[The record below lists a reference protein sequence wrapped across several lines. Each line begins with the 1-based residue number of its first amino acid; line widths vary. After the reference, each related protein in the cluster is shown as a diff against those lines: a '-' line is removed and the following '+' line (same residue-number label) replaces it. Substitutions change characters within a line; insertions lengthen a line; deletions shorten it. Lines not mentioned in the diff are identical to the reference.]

1 MASEE
6 NAIVFYMV
14 NKKGGLTLAFE
25 SILFKTFKTSQTNG
39 KLKMPGFFHDLN
51 IDQIVD
57 SLVGFKGEYN
67 LREFFYIIPTD
78 VEEIKYRQEIMKDLE
93 NKDVFSVID
102 EFAMKMRKSR
112 LYKSYSDKLTLNYQK
127 ERWFVDAVDVYV
139 KAVKELLE
147 RLENVDLK
155 SQGLIQ
161 FREYLE
167 SYVNSNKFMEL
178 FSQTQE
184 VLSKLSRIKYTLLIK
199 ENKVKVQKYNGEKD
213 YASEVLKTFERFKQG
228 AVKDYTVEFDESM
241 DMNGVEEKVLD
252 LVAKLYKEE
261 FSDLERF
268 YGVNAFYIDK
278 TISRFDR
285 EIQFYVTYLEYIKP
299 LKKDGLNFCYPE
311 FTTSKEIYAKDT
323 FDLALT
329 FKLHREGLRVVNND
343 FYLNDPERIIV
354 ITGPNQGG
362 KTTFARMFGQVHY
375 LAKMG
380 YPIPASEARLFLF
393 DNIFTHFEKE
403 EKIGNLRGKLEDD
416 LIRIRNILDK
426 ASKDSIIIMNE
437 IFSSTTLEDANFLAK
452 KVMEEIMKKDS
463 IALLVTFM
471 YELSELNE
479 KTVSM
484 VSTVSETNPEMRT
497 YKILRRPSNG
507 LSYAVSLAKKYGLT
521 YEQLKKRVK
530 DESFSDVRR

>member
-1 MASEE
+1 MASEK
-6 NAIVFYMV
+6 NAIVFYMA
-14 NKKGGLTLAFE
+14 KKEAMSLAFT
-25 SILFKTFKTSQTNG
+25 SILFKTLKTFQTNG
-39 KLKMPGFFHDLN
+39 KLEMPDFFHDLN
-51 IDQIVD
+51 IDQIVN
-57 SLVGFKGEYN
+57 SLVGIKGEYN

-93 NKDVFSVID
+93 KKDIFSVID

-139 KAVKELLE
+139 KAIKELLE

-184 VLSKLSRIKYTLLIK
+184 VLSKLLRIKYTLLIK

-252 LVAKLYKEE
+252 LVAKLYEEE

-268 YGVNAFYIDK
+268 YGVNASYIDK

-285 EIQFYVTYLEYIKP
+285 EIQFYVTYLEYIEP
-299 LKKDGLNFCYPE
+299 LKKDGLDFCYPE
-311 FTTSKEIYAKDT
+311 FTTSKEIYAKDA
-323 FDLALT
+323 FDLALA
-329 FKLHREGLRVVNND
+329 FKLHREGLKVVSND

-354 ITGPNQGG
+354 VTGPNQGG

-437 IFSSTTLEDANFLAK
+437 IFSSTTLEDAKFLAK